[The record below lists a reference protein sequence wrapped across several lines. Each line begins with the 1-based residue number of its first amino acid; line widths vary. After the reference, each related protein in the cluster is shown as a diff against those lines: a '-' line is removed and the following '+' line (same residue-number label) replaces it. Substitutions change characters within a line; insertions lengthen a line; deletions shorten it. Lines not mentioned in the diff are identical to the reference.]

1 MRWLRRRAPAEA
13 PQFLVVGL
21 GNPGPEYAA
30 TRHNVGFRVVDELAA
45 RHGIRIRRHDRRSHV
60 GCGRV
65 ADRVVCLVKP
75 QTYMNLSGTAVAALC
90 REFGLGPDAVI
101 AVTDDIDLPP
111 GRLRIRARGSHG
123 GHRGLENLFAM
134 LRTNEIVRV
143 RIGVGRP
150 PPEEAVDYVLSPIPP
165 ADRPVIEAA
174 IRRAADAVEAILAE
188 GVEAAMNRYNAPP
201 QPCSAEAEP

>member
-1 MRWLRRRAPAEA
+1 
-13 PQFLVVGL
+13 V
-21 GNPGPEYAA
+21 
-30 TRHNVGFRVVDELAA
+30 

-65 ADRVVCLVKP
+65 AERVVCLVKP

-90 REFGLGPDAVI
+90 REFGLGPEGVI
-101 AVTDDIDLPP
+101 VVTDDIDLPP

-150 PPEEAVDYVLSPIPP
+150 PPEEAVEYVLSPIPP
-165 ADRPVIEAA
+165 ADRPAIEAA

-188 GVEAAMNRYNAPP
+188 GVEAAMNRYNAPAA
-201 QPCSAEAEP
+201 PCSAEP